1 MYKIFIHS
9 IVIAIFLSAFAQASQ
24 EKVAE
29 RKDKEKLIDGLKIMT
44 MVSERDRGEDYIIS
58 TSWRFTDKGSERH
71 RMKYTERRKNYR
83 GEDGFI
89 YKSIIRYTHPPNVQ
103 KRSFL
108 TWNYKSREKAYW
120 YFFHNYRN
128 AKRATNIEF
137 LRPPA
142 ESDFSILDYIDVNLQ
157 EETHR
162 LLRSEMYKD
171 ELCYVVE
178 SVPVKKNIKYGKRI
192 SWIDHDNWIPFK
204 IEYFD
209 KKGEPWKTISI
220 TWQKISGLWFWK
232 RAVVENMQKQYKTFI
247 LIEDVKVNVG
257 LDNREFT
264 KGALERK
271 RF

>member
-1 MYKIFIHS
+1 M
-9 IVIAIFLSAFAQASQ
+9 IAIFFSAFAEASQ
-24 EKVAE
+24 EKAKE
-29 RKDKEKLIDGLKIMT
+29 SKDKEKLIDGLKIMT
-44 MVSERDRGEDYIIS
+44 MVSERDCGEDYIIS
-58 TSWRFTDKGSERH
+58 TSWKLTDKGNVRH
-71 RMKYTERRKNYR
+71 RMKYTEKRKNYR
-83 GEDGFI
+83 GKDGFI
-89 YKSIIRYTHPPNVQ
+89 YKSVIRYTHPPNVQ

-108 TWNYKSREKAYW
+108 TWNYKNREKAYW
-120 YFFHNYRN
+120 YFFHNYLN
-128 AKRATNIEF
+128 AKRTTNVEF

-162 LLRSEMYKD
+162 FLRSEMYKD

-178 SVPVKKNIKYGKRI
+178 SVPAKKSIKYGKRI
-192 SWIDHDNWIPFK
+192 SWIDQDNWIPFK

-209 KKGEPWKTISI
+209 KKGESWKTLSI

-232 RAVVENMQKQYKTFI
+232 KAVVENIQKKYKTFI
-247 LIEDVKVNVG
+247 IIEDVKVNAG